1 MATHAPLMDTIET
14 SCREMYMRSWFWQS
28 IQYQNN
34 DHMGALGRR
43 GVTLLELMVVVII
56 VGILAAV
63 AIPAYTSY
71 VTRSRRADAFTA
83 LETVRA
89 AQEMY
94 RAEYGGYATG
104 FADLAGCSATMAG
117 SNYTVSVNRT
127 STTAYTSDATRQGR
141 QASDTYN
148 FRIDQDGT
156 QWYNDGAWKNDRKWE
171 ELR

>member
-1 MATHAPLMDTIET
+1 MI
-14 SCREMYMRSWFWQS
+14 
-28 IQYQNN
+28 
-34 DHMGALGRR
+34 
-43 GVTLLELMVVVII
+43 VVVI

-94 RAEYGGYATG
+94 RAEYGEYATS
-104 FADLAGCSATMAG
+104 FAELAGCSATMAG
-117 SNYTVSVNRT
+117 SNYTMGVNRT
-127 STTAYTSDATRQGR
+127 SATAYTSDATRQGR
-141 QASDTYN
+141 QASDSYN

-156 QWYNDGAWKNDRKWE
+156 QWYNDGSWKSDMEWE